1 MPFFLSAPGFPA
13 GETGLFQFISATPPM
28 QGFFVSGA
36 GMHEILPEKL
46 PRHLAVIMDGNGR
59 WAQERM
65 LKRIV
70 GHRRGVETVRVVV
83 EECSR
88 IGIGY
93 LTLFALS
100 SENLLRPKGEVRSL
114 MALLKRYLEKETP
127 RLIELNVRFNVI
139 GDRSK
144 LPDDVN
150 SAIEDSVGK
159 TCVNSGMV
167 LTLALS
173 YGARQEITT
182 AAAGLARDLAAGAIC
197 PEDVNEGLFARYLYT
212 TDLPDPDLL
221 IRTSGEMRISNF
233 LLWQIAYAEL
243 YFTEVNWP
251 DFNKDELYRALA
263 SYQSRERRYGLVSDQ
278 VRNRR

>member
-1 MPFFLSAPGFPA
+1 
-13 GETGLFQFISATPPM
+13 
-28 QGFFVSGA
+28 
-36 GMHEILPEKL
+36 MHEIHPEKL

-70 GHRRGVETVRVVV
+70 GHRRGVETVRIVV

-88 IGIGY
+88 LGIGY

-114 MALLKRYLEKETP
+114 MALLKRYLEKEAS
-127 RLIELNVRFNVI
+127 RLMKNNIRFNVI

-144 LPDDVN
+144 LPDDIN
-150 SAIEDSVGK
+150 LAIDSTVSK
-159 TCVNSGMV
+159 TKDNSGMV

-173 YGARQEITT
+173 YGARQEIAY
-182 AAAGLARDLAAGAIC
+182 AAAGLAHDVAAGSIC
-197 PEDVNEGLFARYLYT
+197 PGDVDEGLFARYLYT
-212 TDLPDPDLL
+212 SGLPDPDLL

-251 DFNKDELYRALA
+251 DFNKEELHRALEN
-263 SYQSRERRYGLVSDQ
+263 YQSRERRYGLIGDQ
-278 VRNRR
+278 VRNRRQP